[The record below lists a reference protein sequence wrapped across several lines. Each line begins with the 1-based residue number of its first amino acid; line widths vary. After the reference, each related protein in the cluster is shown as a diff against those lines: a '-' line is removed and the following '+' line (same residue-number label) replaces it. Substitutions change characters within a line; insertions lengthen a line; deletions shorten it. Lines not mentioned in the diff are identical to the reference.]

1 MQALDVSY
9 FTSLSYYV
17 LLLFGMRGVFSLFF
31 REDTIDDTQLMRKQ
45 MNPMASM
52 GPQADLQKAF
62 TTEKELL
69 ELVNKSSS
77 PFIYLSI

>member
-9 FTSLSYYV
+9 FTSLSYYI
-17 LLLFGMRGVFSLFF
+17 LLLIGMRGVFSLFF

-52 GPQADLQKAF
+52 GHQADLQKAF

-69 ELVNKSSS
+69 ELVN
-77 PFIYLSI
+77 IL